1 MLEDGVGWLDEKFK
15 ESEEMVGWGSIGS
28 LRTEWVQGSGEKRD
42 WRERSMQVGGE
53 GSKKKSFLK
62 KENRTVMS
70 SGMERLS
77 QFFF

>member
-42 WRERSMQVGGE
+42 WRERSM
-53 GSKKKSFLK
+53 
-62 KENRTVMS
+62 
-70 SGMERLS
+70 
-77 QFFF
+77 